1 MRVARWMIALAFLL
15 PRLWGQAPDPY
26 EAMRTA
32 MEASIARQQD
42 SVSGS
47 MEPAAAK
54 QRASIQAQARSATPA
69 PGESASTFFTVSWPR
84 PPGFAT
90 EMQRMPECR
99 PVSQDEI
106 GDAIQEA
113 AEREGLT
120 PDLLRAII
128 HKESSYLPCA
138 VSPKGALGLMQ
149 LMPATA
155 SAMKVE
161 NPFDPK
167 QNIDGGSRF
176 LRKLLN
182 RYGNDLTLALGAY
195 NAGPGN
201 VDTYGGLPP
210 FPETIGYVGDILSK
224 LGVQ

>member
-1 MRVARWMIALAFLL
+1 
-15 PRLWGQAPDPY
+15 
-26 EAMRTA
+26 

>member
-1 MRVARWMIALAFLL
+1 
-15 PRLWGQAPDPY
+15 
-26 EAMRTA
+26 MRTA

>member
-1 MRVARWMIALAFLL
+1 MIALPLLL

-26 EAMRTA
+26 EAMRAA
-32 MEASIARQQD
+32 MEASVARQRD

-47 MEPAAAK
+47 MEPSAAK
-54 QRASIQAQARSATPA
+54 QRASIQAQVHSATPVA
-69 PGESASTFFTVSWPR
+69 GESASTFFTVSWPR
-84 PPGFAT
+84 PPGFAA
-90 EMQRMPECR
+90 EMLSMPECR
-99 PVSQDEI
+99 PVSQNEI

-155 SAMKVE
+155 SAMRVG

-182 RYGNDLTLALGAY
+182 RYGNDLSLALGAY

-210 FPETIGYVGDILSK
+210 FPETIDYVGDILGK

>member
-1 MRVARWMIALAFLL
+1 
-15 PRLWGQAPDPY
+15 
-26 EAMRTA
+26 
-32 MEASIARQQD
+32 
-42 SVSGS
+42 
-47 MEPAAAK
+47 
-54 QRASIQAQARSATPA
+54 
-69 PGESASTFFTVSWPR
+69 
-84 PPGFAT
+84 
-90 EMQRMPECR
+90 MPECR
-99 PVSQDEI
+99 GVSQDEI

-155 SAMKVE
+155 SAMRVG

-182 RYGNDLTLALGAY
+182 RYGNDLSLALGAY

-201 VDTYGGLPP
+201 VDAYGGLPP
-210 FPETIGYVGDILSK
+210 FPETIDYVGDILGK